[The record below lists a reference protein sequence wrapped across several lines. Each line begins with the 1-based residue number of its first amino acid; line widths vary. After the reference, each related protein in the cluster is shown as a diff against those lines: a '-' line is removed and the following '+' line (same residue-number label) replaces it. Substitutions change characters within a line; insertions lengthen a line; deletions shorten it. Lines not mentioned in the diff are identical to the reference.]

1 MVSILITNVRMLIP
15 MTISRKPPPK
25 FSSLFSPSS
34 FACLSTTT
42 RSDIKVEP
50 PLLNQNSPTNLSLN
64 PIRRSGNY
72 KPPIW
77 DDQFIQSLHN
87 PYVGDKYV
95 KRFNELKKE
104 MKKNF
109 MLIMVEGSQELDKL
123 ELIDNLQRLGVSY
136 HFKDEIMQILKSIHD
151 QSSSA
156 AATRDSLY
164 HTSLKFRLLRQHGF
178 HISQDILNDFKDE
191 QGNFKQSLCEDTKGL
206 LQLYEASF
214 LSTNTETPNLLD
226 SANIFA
232 MSHLKNYLHMN
243 RSNNSNGDH
252 QDNPS
257 VERLVRHALELP
269 LHRMTLRVE
278 SRWYLN
284 IYDKIPNA
292 NPLLLELAK
301 LDFNIVQATHQEDIK
316 NLSRWWKSTYLAEK
330 LSFSRDRIVEAF
342 LWVDGMLHEPQ
353 KNQNS
358 RTMLTKAL
366 AVLVVIDDIYDVY
379 GTLDELEL
387 FTHAVERMEIKAM
400 DEVPDYMK
408 VCYLALLN
416 VITEI
421 GYEILKEQE
430 INVMPYLKKSWIDLC
445 KAYLQEARWYHSGY
459 KPSLKEYM
467 DNGWVSIAVPVMLVH
482 AFVFVTNPITKE
494 ALEWLSKYPDILRW
508 ASTIIRFTDDL
519 GTSSYELER
528 GDVPKAIQCYM
539 NEKGVS
545 EEEAR
550 KHINM
555 LLKETWKLFNA
566 AQQDNS
572 LSHETFLGC
581 AINAARASHT
591 IYQHG
596 DGHGIQNSDIKN
608 RISQLYFEPIVISVP

>member
-1 MVSILITNVRMLIP
+1 MVLILITNVRMLIP

-25 FSSLFSPSS
+25 FSSVFSPSS

-42 RSDIKVEP
+42 RSDIKVES

-77 DDQFIQSLHN
+77 DAQLIQSLHN

-104 MKKNF
+104 IKKNL
-109 MLIMVEGSQELDKL
+109 MMVKGSQELEKL

-156 AATRDSLY
+156 AATGDSLY

-178 HISQDILNDFKDE
+178 HVSQDILNDFKDE

-226 SANIFA
+226 SANTFA

-243 RSNNSNGDH
+243 RSTNSNGDH
-252 QDNPS
+252 QDNPT
-257 VERLVRHALELP
+257 VERIVRHALELP
-269 LHRMTLRVE
+269 LHRMMLRVE

-301 LDFNIVQATHQEDIK
+301 LDFNIVQSTHQEDLR
-316 NLSRWWKSTYLAEK
+316 NLSRWWKSTCLAGK
-330 LSFSRDRIVEAF
+330 FPFSRDRIVEAF

-400 DEVPDYMK
+400 DELPDYMK

-430 INVMPYLKKSWIDLC
+430 INVIPYLKKSWIDLC

-519 GTSSYELER
+519 GTSSYEMER

>member
-42 RSDIKVEP
+42 RSDIKVES

-72 KPPIW
+72 KPPTW
-77 DDQFIQSLHN
+77 DAQLIQSQHN

-104 MKKNF
+104 IKKNL
-109 MLIMVEGSQELDKL
+109 MMVKGSQELEKL

-156 AATRDSLY
+156 AATGDSLY

-178 HISQDILNDFKDE
+178 HVSQDILNDFKDE

-226 SANIFA
+226 SANTFA
-232 MSHLKNYLHMN
+232 MSHLKIYLHMN

-269 LHRMTLRVE
+269 LHRMMLRVE

-301 LDFNIVQATHQEDIK
+301 LDFNIVQATHQEDLK

-358 RTMLTKAL
+358 RTMLTKVVAL
-366 AVLVVIDDIYDVY
+366 LVVIDDIYDVY
-379 GTLDELEL
+379 GTLDELKL
-387 FTHAVERMEIKAM
+387 FTHAVERMEVNAM
-400 DEVPDYMK
+400 DELPDYMK

-445 KAYLQEARWYHSGY
+445 EAYLQEARWYHSGY
-459 KPSLKEYM
+459 KPSLEEYM
-467 DNGWVSIAVPVMLVH
+467 DNGWISISTPMVFVH
-482 AFVFVTNPITKE
+482 TFVFATNPITKE
-494 ALEWLSKYPDILRW
+494 ALEWISKYPDIIRW

-572 LSHETFLGC
+572 ISYEIFFGC

-608 RISQLYFEPIVISVP
+608 RISQLYFEPIEISVP

>member
-1 MVSILITNVRMLIP
+1 
-15 MTISRKPPPK
+15 
-25 FSSLFSPSS
+25 
-34 FACLSTTT
+34 
-42 RSDIKVEP
+42 
-50 PLLNQNSPTNLSLN
+50 
-64 PIRRSGNY
+64 
-72 KPPIW
+72 
-77 DDQFIQSLHN
+77 
-87 PYVGDKYV
+87 
-95 KRFNELKKE
+95 
-104 MKKNF
+104 
-109 MLIMVEGSQELDKL
+109 
-123 ELIDNLQRLGVSY
+123 
-136 HFKDEIMQILKSIHD
+136 
-151 QSSSA
+151 
-156 AATRDSLY
+156 
-164 HTSLKFRLLRQHGF
+164 
-178 HISQDILNDFKDE
+178 
-191 QGNFKQSLCEDTKGL
+191 
-206 LQLYEASF
+206 
-214 LSTNTETPNLLD
+214 
-226 SANIFA
+226 
-232 MSHLKNYLHMN
+232 
-243 RSNNSNGDH
+243 
-252 QDNPS
+252 
-257 VERLVRHALELP
+257 
-269 LHRMTLRVE
+269 
-278 SRWYLN
+278 
-284 IYDKIPNA
+284 
-292 NPLLLELAK
+292 
-301 LDFNIVQATHQEDIK
+301 
-316 NLSRWWKSTYLAEK
+316 
-330 LSFSRDRIVEAF
+330 
-342 LWVDGMLHEPQ
+342 
-353 KNQNS
+353 
-358 RTMLTKAL
+358 
-366 AVLVVIDDIYDVY
+366 
-379 GTLDELEL
+379 
-387 FTHAVERMEIKAM
+387 
-400 DEVPDYMK
+400 MK

-430 INVMPYLKKSWIDLC
+430 INVIPYLKKSWIDLC

-519 GTSSYELER
+519 GTSSYEMER
-528 GDVPKAIQCYM
+528 GDVPKSIQCYM

>member
-1 MVSILITNVRMLIP
+1 MVLILITNVRMLIP

-25 FSSLFSPSS
+25 FSSVFSPSS

-42 RSDIKVEP
+42 RSDIKVES

-77 DDQFIQSLHN
+77 DAQLIQSLHN

-104 MKKNF
+104 IKKNL
-109 MLIMVEGSQELDKL
+109 MMVKGSQELEKL

-156 AATRDSLY
+156 AATGDSLY

-178 HISQDILNDFKDE
+178 HVSQDILNDFKDE

-226 SANIFA
+226 SANTFA

-252 QDNPS
+252 QDNPT
-257 VERLVRHALELP
+257 VERIVRHALELP
-269 LHRMTLRVE
+269 LHRMMLRVE

-301 LDFNIVQATHQEDIK
+301 LDFNIVQSTHQEDLR
-316 NLSRWWKSTYLAEK
+316 NLSRWWKSTCLAGK
-330 LSFSRDRIVEAF
+330 FPFSRDRIVEAF

-400 DEVPDYMK
+400 DELPDYMK

-430 INVMPYLKKSWIDLC
+430 INVIPYLKKSWIDLC

-519 GTSSYELER
+519 GTSSYEMER
-528 GDVPKAIQCYM
+528 GDVPKSIQCYM

>member
-1 MVSILITNVRMLIP
+1 MVAILITNVRMLIP
-15 MTISRKPPPK
+15 MAISRKSPPK
-25 FSSLFSPSS
+25 LSCLFSPSS
-34 FACLSTTT
+34 LACLSTNT
-42 RSDIKVEP
+42 RGDIKVEP
-50 PLLNQNSPTNLSLN
+50 PLLNRESPTNLSLN

-214 LSTNTETPNLLD
+214 LSTDTETPNLLD
-226 SANIFA
+226 SANTFA
-232 MSHLKNYLHMN
+232 MSHLKNYLQN
-243 RSNNSNGDH
+243 RSTNSNGDH
-252 QDNPS
+252 QDNPT
-257 VERLVRHALELP
+257 VERIVRHALELP
-269 LHRMTLRVE
+269 LHRMMLRVE

-301 LDFNIVQATHQEDIK
+301 LDFNIVQSTHQEDLR
-316 NLSRWWKSTYLAEK
+316 NLSRWWKSTCLAGK
-330 LSFSRDRIVEAF
+330 FPFSRDRIVEAF

-400 DEVPDYMK
+400 DELPDYMK

-430 INVMPYLKKSWIDLC
+430 INVMPYLKKSWIDMC

-494 ALEWLSKYPDILRW
+494 ALEWISKYPDILRW
-508 ASTIIRFTDDL
+508 DSTIIRFTDDL

-528 GDVPKAIQCYM
+528 GDVPKSIQCYM

-550 KHINM
+550 KHVNV

-566 AQQDNS
+566 AQLDNS

>member
-1 MVSILITNVRMLIP
+1 MM
-15 MTISRKPPPK
+15 
-25 FSSLFSPSS
+25 
-34 FACLSTTT
+34 
-42 RSDIKVEP
+42 
-50 PLLNQNSPTNLSLN
+50 
-64 PIRRSGNY
+64 
-72 KPPIW
+72 
-77 DDQFIQSLHN
+77 
-87 PYVGDKYV
+87 
-95 KRFNELKKE
+95 
-104 MKKNF
+104 
-109 MLIMVEGSQELDKL
+109 
-123 ELIDNLQRLGVSY
+123 
-136 HFKDEIMQILKSIHD
+136 
-151 QSSSA
+151 
-156 AATRDSLY
+156 
-164 HTSLKFRLLRQHGF
+164 
-178 HISQDILNDFKDE
+178 
-191 QGNFKQSLCEDTKGL
+191 
-206 LQLYEASF
+206 
-214 LSTNTETPNLLD
+214 
-226 SANIFA
+226 
-232 MSHLKNYLHMN
+232 
-243 RSNNSNGDH
+243 
-252 QDNPS
+252 
-257 VERLVRHALELP
+257 
-269 LHRMTLRVE
+269 LRVE

-301 LDFNIVQATHQEDIK
+301 LDFNIVQSTHQEDLR
-316 NLSRWWKSTYLAEK
+316 NLSRWWKSTCLAGK
-330 LSFSRDRIVEAF
+330 FPFSRDRIVEAF

-400 DEVPDYMK
+400 DELPDYMK
-408 VCYLALLN
+408 
-416 VITEI
+416 
-421 GYEILKEQE
+421 
-430 INVMPYLKKSWIDLC
+430 WIDLC

-519 GTSSYELER
+519 GTSSYEMER
-528 GDVPKAIQCYM
+528 GDVPKSIQCYM